1 MLKRYIAEIG
11 SIREGKG
18 VAPPEKVGN
27 SHSMKIAAPKPVRA
41 RPLAFALNNNSK
53 WIQAS
58 PIKSET
64 SDLGNQGDD

>member
-18 VAPPEKVGN
+18 VAPPEKAGN
-27 SHSMKIAAPKPVRA
+27 SHHMKIAAPKPVRA

-53 WIQAS
+53 WI
-58 PIKSET
+58 
-64 SDLGNQGDD
+64 